1 MQDFRWRRLS
11 WDLTTGLLFLP
22 GVIIGALG
30 ALALFLVE
38 VEQHFPLPGLARLL
52 GVEPAAAQ
60 VVLGT
65 VAGSMITVVTSVYSI
80 LLVALS
86 LASMQFSTRI
96 VIGYLRDRVSQLAL
110 GACIGTFAFSLIV
123 LRTVRTGDDAF
134 VPPIAMSLAPVLAL
148 SSLAIVVYFIHHVA
162 LGIQANHIVDRIA
175 GETEHVID
183 AVFPSTSGPRVA
195 PPQSTSD
202 VGADAAAVTVTATGS
217 GYIQLVDMKG
227 LSTLAGEG
235 LTIHLTRAMGAFVA
249 AGAPLFS
256 VSPSSALTSSRRA
269 QLLACIDL
277 GPVRTMQD
285 DAEYGFR
292 QIVDIALKALSPAV
306 NDPSTAATCLDHL
319 GRLLIRVAARGAPV
333 DHLVVG
339 AGRVTVPTTS
349 MVLLVDLAFEQI
361 RQYARTD
368 LAVSLRLLRVIADVA
383 AVTGDTV
390 VLATLAAHATRVER
404 TIRAGFADE
413 QLDEM
418 ERRLGA
424 VRAAVAA
431 HGA

>member
-1 MQDFRWRRLS
+1 MQNFRWRRLS

-22 GVIIGALG
+22 GVIIAALG
-30 ALALFLVE
+30 VLALFLVE

-148 SSLAIVVYFIHHVA
+148 SALAVVVYFIHHVA

-195 PPQSTSD
+195 APPPLPPSSD
-202 VGADAAAVTVTATGS
+202 VVTVTAVGS
-217 GYIQLVDMKG
+217 GYIQLVDMAG
-227 LSTLAGEG
+227 LSAIAGEG

-249 AGAPLFS
+249 AGAPLYS
-256 VSPSSALTSSRRA
+256 VSPSSALTSARRA

-319 GRLLIRVAARGAPV
+319 GRLLIRVAARSGPV
-333 DHLVVG
+333 DHIVVG

-368 LAVSLRLLRVIADVA
+368 LAVSLRLLRVIAEVA
-383 AVTGDTV
+383 AVSTDTA
-390 VLATLAAHATRVER
+390 VLATLAVHATRVEH

-418 ERRLGA
+418 ERRLEA
-424 VRAAVAA
+424 VRAAVAVHRA
-431 HGA
+431 

>member
-1 MQDFRWRRLS
+1 MQNFRWRRLS

-22 GVIIGALG
+22 GVIIAALG
-30 ALALFLVE
+30 VLALFLVE

-148 SSLAIVVYFIHHVA
+148 SALAVVVYFIHHVA

-195 PPQSTSD
+195 APPPLPPSSD
-202 VGADAAAVTVTATGS
+202 VVTVTAVGS
-217 GYIQLVDMKG
+217 GYIQLVDMAG
-227 LSTLAGEG
+227 LAAIAGEG

-249 AGAPLFS
+249 AGAPLYS
-256 VSPSSALTSSRRA
+256 VSPSSALTSARRA

-306 NDPSTAATCLDHL
+306 NEPSTAATCLDHL
-319 GRLLIRVAARGAPV
+319 GRLLIRVAARSGPV
-333 DHLVVG
+333 DHIVVG

-368 LAVSLRLLRVIADVA
+368 LAVSLRLLRVIAEVA
-383 AVTGDTV
+383 AVSADTA
-390 VLATLAAHATRVER
+390 VLATLAVHATRVEH

-418 ERRLGA
+418 ERRLEA
-424 VRAAVAA
+424 VRAAVAV
-431 HGA
+431 HRV

>member
-1 MQDFRWRRLS
+1 MQNFRWRRLS

-22 GVIIGALG
+22 GTIIGALG

-52 GVEPAAAQ
+52 GVEPGAAQ

-96 VIGYLRDRVSQLAL
+96 VIGYLRDRVSQVAL
-110 GACIGTFAFSLIV
+110 GICIGTFAYSLIV
-123 LRTVRTGDDAF
+123 LRTVRTGDDVF
-134 VPPIAMSLAPVLAL
+134 VPPIAMSFAPVLAL
-148 SSLAIVVYFIHHVA
+148 SALAVVVYFIHHVA

-195 PPQSTSD
+195 PSPPP
-202 VGADAAAVTVTATGS
+202 ADAVAVTADRS
-217 GYIQLVDMKG
+217 GYIQLVDMAG
-227 LSTLAGEG
+227 LSALAGEG

-249 AGAPLFS
+249 AGTPLFS
-256 VSPSSALTSSRRA
+256 VTPASAVTPAIRERLHD
-269 QLLACIDL
+269 CIDL

-306 NDPSTAATCLDHL
+306 NDPSTAATCLDQL

-333 DHLVVG
+333 DHVVVG
-339 AGRVTVPTTS
+339 SGSVTVPMTS
-349 MVLLVDLAFEQI
+349 LLLLVDLAFEQI
-361 RQYARTD
+361 RQYSRSD
-368 LAVSLRLLRVIADVA
+368 LAVSLRLLRVIGDVA

-390 VLATLAAHATRVER
+390 VLATLAAHATRVEH

>member
-1 MQDFRWRRLS
+1 MQNFRWRRLS

-38 VEQHFPLPGLARLL
+38 FEQHFPLPGLARLL

-134 VPPIAMSLAPVLAL
+134 VPPVAMSLAPVLAL
-148 SSLAIVVYFIHHVA
+148 SALAVVVYFIHHVA

-183 AVFPSTSGPRVA
+183 AVFPSSSAPRVA
-195 PPQSTSD
+195 PLSPPSA
-202 VGADAAAVTVTATGS
+202 VGADAVAVTAVGS
-217 GYIQLVDMKG
+217 GYIQLVDMAG
-227 LSTLAGEG
+227 LSALAGEG
-235 LTIHLTRAMGAFVA
+235 LTIHLMRAMGAFVA
-249 AGAPLFS
+249 VGAPLFS
-256 VSPSSALTSSRRA
+256 VSPSSALTSARRA

-319 GRLLIRVAARGAPV
+319 GRLLIRVAARSGPV
-333 DHLVVG
+333 DHVVVG

-361 RQYARTD
+361 RQYAKGD

-390 VLATLAAHATRVER
+390 VLATLAAHATRVEH

-418 ERRLGA
+418 ERRLEA
-424 VRAAVAA
+424 VRAAVTVHRA
-431 HGA
+431 

>member
-1 MQDFRWRRLS
+1 MQNFRWRRLS

-22 GVIIGALG
+22 GVIIAALG
-30 ALALFLVE
+30 VLALFLVE

-148 SSLAIVVYFIHHVA
+148 SALAVVVYFIHHVA

-195 PPQSTSD
+195 APPPLPPSSD
-202 VGADAAAVTVTATGS
+202 VVTVTAVGS
-217 GYIQLVDMKG
+217 GYIQLVDMAG
-227 LSTLAGEG
+227 LAAIAGEG

-249 AGAPLFS
+249 AGAPLYS
-256 VSPSSALTSSRRA
+256 VSPSSALTSARRA

-319 GRLLIRVAARGAPV
+319 GRLLIRVAARSGPV
-333 DHLVVG
+333 DHIVVG

-368 LAVSLRLLRVIADVA
+368 LAVSLRLLRVIAEVA
-383 AVTGDTV
+383 AVSADTA
-390 VLATLAAHATRVER
+390 VLATLAVHATRVEH

-418 ERRLGA
+418 ERRLEA
-424 VRAAVAA
+424 VRAAVAV
-431 HGA
+431 HRV